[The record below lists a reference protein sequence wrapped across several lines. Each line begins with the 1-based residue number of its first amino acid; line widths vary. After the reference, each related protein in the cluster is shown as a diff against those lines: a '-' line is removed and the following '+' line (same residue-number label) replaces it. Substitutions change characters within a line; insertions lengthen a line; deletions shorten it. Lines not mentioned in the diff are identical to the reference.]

1 MQLSKIKEKKIIK
14 TCKVPGGLVRV
25 CSSNNK
31 GIRLEAEG
39 AGGGWG
45 GMGDGGVLHPCL
57 RWEWGAERAPQLA
70 AGQGIGSVA
79 SPGAPRLEEPLQ
91 LQTWGLE
98 EPLQLQT
105 WRHEAAALPQLPA
118 RRTHV
123 RCLVEEKT
131 I

>member
-1 MQLSKIKEKKIIK
+1 M
-14 TCKVPGGLVRV
+14 CF
-25 CSSNNK
+25 SNNK

-45 GMGDGGVLHPCL
+45 GMGDGGVLYPCL

-118 RRTHV
+118 RRTRA
-123 RCLVEEKT
+123 RCLVEEKP